1 MTVSRKMLCY
11 VYGLIALVAFIGTWG
26 NILAYLDIGFIGAT
40 VLFWK
45 ETLVN
50 PASQFITVDVLFL
63 GLAVIVWAVLEARRL
78 GIRGIWIYVAGSLLI
93 AISVAIP
100 LFLIHRERALAS
112 AEPESA
118 AGTLT
123 LGDAVAL
130 VVLGVVILGYT
141 AITLMQ

>member
-1 MTVSRKMLCY
+1 MTVSRQMLCY

-26 NILAYLDIGFIGAT
+26 NILVYLDIGFIGAT

-50 PASQFITVDVLFL
+50 PASRFITVDIVFL

-78 GIRGIWIYVAGSLLI
+78 GIRGIWIYVAGGLFI

-100 LFLIHRERALAS
+100 LFLIHRERALSS

-123 LGDAVAL
+123 FSDVIGLIVL
-130 VVLGVVILGYT
+130 SVVLLGYT
-141 AITLMQ
+141 AVTLMQ

>member
-1 MTVSRKMLCY
+1 MTVSRQMLCY

-26 NILAYLDIGFIGAT
+26 NILVYLDIGFIGAT

-50 PASQFITVDVLFL
+50 PASRFITVDIVFL

-78 GIRGIWIYVAGSLLI
+78 GIRGIWIYVAGGLFI

-100 LFLIHRERALAS
+100 LFLIHRERALSS
-112 AEPESA
+112 AEPQSA

-123 LGDAVAL
+123 FSDVIGLIVL
-130 VVLGVVILGYT
+130 SVVLLGYT
-141 AITLMQ
+141 AVTLMQ

>member
-1 MTVSRKMLCY
+1 MLCY

-26 NILAYLDIGFIGAT
+26 NILVYLDIGFIGAT

-50 PASQFITVDVLFL
+50 PASRFITVDIVFL

-78 GIRGIWIYVAGSLLI
+78 GIRGIWIYVAGGLFI

-100 LFLIHRERALAS
+100 LFLIHRERALSS

-123 LGDAVAL
+123 FSDVIGLIVL
-130 VVLGVVILGYT
+130 SVVLLGYT
-141 AITLMQ
+141 AVTLMQ